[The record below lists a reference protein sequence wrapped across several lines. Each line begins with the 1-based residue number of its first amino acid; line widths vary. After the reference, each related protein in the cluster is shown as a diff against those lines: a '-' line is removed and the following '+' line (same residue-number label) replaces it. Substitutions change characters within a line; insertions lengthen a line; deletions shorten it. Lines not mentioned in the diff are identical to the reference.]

1 MPKTNADYQREHR
14 QRQARRLAGLQAENA
29 SLHTELNSVRAELD
43 AAPAECERLAAT
55 ACKHPAGA
63 VDGGTCQACGNDVW

>member
-14 QRQARRLAGLQAENA
+14 QRQARRLAALQTLCATLEAEGNR
-29 SLHTELNSVRAELD
+29 LRAELD
-43 AAPAECERLAAT
+43 AALAECERLAVT

-63 VDGGTCQACGNDVW
+63 VDGSHCRACDTDLW

>member
-14 QRQARRLAGLQAENA
+14 QRQARRLAGLRAENT
-29 SLHTELNSVRAELD
+29 SLRTELDSVRAELD
-43 AAPAECERLAAT
+43 AALAECERLTAT

-63 VDGGTCQACGNDVW
+63 VDGGTCQACGTEVW